1 MLALLK
7 NVLHTNINHCS
18 KNLPILYH
26 NLVPIIYMKNI
37 AQYVIYYS
45 AVCFLFLST
54 SFSLHGCS
62 STSVDPT
69 VFEITIENVSSTPSF
84 SAQNG
89 TPFINFFSTVFA
101 LIHSP
106 PNFLFTRNQKD
117 YNQGLQN
124 LAENGDVSRL
134 LQTLRAVENV
144 EVIGIANE
152 PSSGSTGILGPNQS
166 FKLILSATS
175 LTARLSLATSFLQGN
190 DILVMSPDAGI
201 RLFNDSGIPLT
212 GDITNLFSMYDLGTE
227 VNEPPGIGSNQVLR
241 QGEPPE
247 GQVSQ
252 GAREDQPVRLLS
264 DVNDG
269 FRYPTVPNSIR
280 ISIRVIEFGTNVGN

>member
-1 MLALLK
+1 
-7 NVLHTNINHCS
+7 
-18 KNLPILYH
+18 
-26 NLVPIIYMKNI
+26 MKNI
-37 AQYVIYYS
+37 TRYIILYS
-45 AVCFLFLST
+45 ALCFFCTST
-54 SFSLHGCS
+54 LFSLHGCS

-69 VFEITIENVSSTPSF
+69 VFEITIENISSVPSF

-89 TPFINFFSTVFA
+89 APVVNFFSTVFA
-101 LIHSP
+101 LIHTP

-152 PSSGSTGILGPNQS
+152 PSSGSTGILAPNQS

-175 LTARLSLATSFLQGN
+175 LNARLSLATSFLQGN
-190 DILVMSPDAGI
+190 DILVMSPDSGI
-201 RLFNDSGIPLT
+201 RLFNDNGIPIT
-212 GDITNLFSMYDLGTE
+212 GDINNLFSMYDLGTE
-227 VNEPPGIGSNQVLR
+227 VNEPPGIGSNQVPR
-241 QGEPPE
+241 QGEAPE

-252 GAREDQPVRLLS
+252 GGREDQPVRLLS
-264 DVNDG
+264 EVNDG
-269 FRYPTVPNSIR
+269 FRYPSLTNSIR
-280 ISIRVIEFGTNVGN
+280 ISIRVIEFGSNIEN